1 MELVQGITMGM
12 EETNKGEGRKQ
23 EKTKTL
29 NQPINNSTL

>member
-12 EETNKGEGRKQ
+12 EETNKGEGRKK
-23 EKTKTL
+23 EKRKTL

>member
-29 NQPINNSTL
+29 NQLINNFTL